1 MVSRP
6 SIVLTAF
13 LLWAGLGVQAQAQT
27 SQLPQNIN
35 PLQVEWAIEEITD
48 DSVDPA
54 VVPDKREEA
63 QNGLPDGRI
72 TTGTGDIVE
81 AWYSEP
87 TTRYAHGVL
96 GDATEAGALKV
107 KTQFGEIYTFR
118 LPSTE
123 VFEDIAPRLA
133 DLDRDG
139 RTEVITI
146 LSSRSDGASV
156 AVFHL
161 NGNAFVKIAQTPF
174 IGTSN
179 RWLNIAEI
187 DHFGGNRRPDIAFV
201 VTPHLAGIL
210 QFYRFRNNR
219 LVRIAGAAGFSNH
232 FIGSNELR
240 LSAVA
245 DVNRNGIPDLVIPSL
260 ARNELVVIGLN
271 GQQFEELERIE
282 LPARINRAIGVEEK
296 DGQTEFIVGL
306 DDGKIYRISRQ

>member
-1 MVSRP
+1 MV
-6 SIVLTAF
+6 
-13 LLWAGLGVQAQAQT
+13 LL
-27 SQLPQNIN
+27 
-35 PLQVEWAIEEITD
+35 
-48 DSVDPA
+48 
-54 VVPDKREEA
+54 VPKPR
-63 QNGLPDGRI
+63 
-72 TTGTGDIVE
+72 
-81 AWYSEP
+81 
-87 TTRYAHGVL
+87 
-96 GDATEAGALKV
+96 
-107 KTQFGEIYTFR
+107 R
-118 LPSTE
+118 L
-123 VFEDIAPRLA
+123 
-133 DLDRDG
+133 
-139 RTEVITI
+139 
-146 LSSRSDGASV
+146 GASV

-174 IGTSN
+174 IGTPN

-219 LVRIAGAAGFSNH
+219 LVRIAGAAGYSNH

-245 DVNRNGIPDLVIPSL
+245 DVNRNGIPDLIIPSL
-260 ARNELVVIGLN
+260 ARNELVVIGLK